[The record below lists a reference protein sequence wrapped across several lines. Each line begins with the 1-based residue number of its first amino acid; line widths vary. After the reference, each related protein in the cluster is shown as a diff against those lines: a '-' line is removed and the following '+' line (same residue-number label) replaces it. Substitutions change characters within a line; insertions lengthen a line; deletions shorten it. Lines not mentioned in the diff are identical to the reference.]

1 MTFLTQT
8 EKDALATQIRQAESQ
23 TRAEIVT
30 VIADQSDHYRYIP
43 MLWAALLALAVPGLY
58 FLYHHVTSD
67 GWTYPGES
75 VESLARLFYVQAL
88 VFFGLG
94 MLIQYPPFRF
104 WLVPKSVKHG
114 RAARHARE
122 QFLLQNMHQTTSRA
136 GVLVFVSVAEHYV
149 EIIVDTEV
157 AAVVDNEVWVETVD
171 EFTSCIKRGS
181 IAEGFTRTIEHCNK
195 VLSKSFPAN
204 DVADNGVPNNAGVD
218 KAQKTDELPN
228 NLIEIFLD

>member
-1 MTFLTQT
+1 MAFLNQI
-8 EKDALATQIRQAESQ
+8 EKDALAAHIRQAESQ
-23 TRAEIVT
+23 TSAEIVT
-30 VIADQSDHYRYIP
+30 VIANQSDHYRYIP

-58 FLYHHVTSD
+58 FLFQHFSTN

-75 VESLARLFYVQAL
+75 VDTLARVYYVQVL

-104 WLVPKSVKHG
+104 WLVPKSIKHG

-122 QFLLQNMHQTTSRA
+122 QFLLQNLHQTASRT

-157 AAVVDNEVWVETVD
+157 AAVVDNDVWVETVD
-171 EFTSCIKRGS
+171 EFIGCIKRGK
-181 IAEGFTRTIEHCNK
+181 IAEGFTRTINHCDE
-195 VLSKSFPAN
+195 VLSKNFP
-204 DVADNGVPNNAGVD
+204 D
-218 KAQKTDELPN
+218 KGGKPDELPN
-228 NLIEIFLD
+228 NLIEIFLE

>member
-1 MTFLTQT
+1 MAFLTQA
-8 EKDALATQIRQAESQ
+8 EKDTLAAQISQAESQ

-43 MLWAALLALAVPGLY
+43 MLWAALFALAVPGVY
-58 FLYHHVTSD
+58 FLYQHVTNN

-75 VESLARLFYVQAL
+75 VESLARLYYVQAA

-104 WLVPKSVKHG
+104 WLVPKSVKHS

-122 QFLLQNMHQTTSRA
+122 QFLMQNMHQTTSRT

-157 AAVVDNEVWVETVD
+157 AAVVENDVWVETVD
-171 EFTSCIKRGS
+171 EFISCIKRGS
-181 IAEGFTRTIEHCNK
+181 IIEGFTRTIEHCND
-195 VLSKSFPAN
+195 VLSKTFPAN
-204 DVADNGVPNNAGVD
+204 DADDGDID